1 MAALPGHRVVISGIG
16 AVTPIGC
23 GADGLWG
30 GVERGRSAV
39 RLVTRFDA
47 GPFRSRLAA
56 EIDGFDPLDYM
67 DARRARRLDQFS
79 QLAVAAS
86 LDAMRD
92 AGLDPPAGPCNGQAW
107 KSAGASGRHAAETA
121 GCYLGSA
128 LGGVAFGEEQH
139 RAFLDRGLPAV
150 SPWLAL
156 AVFGGAASSNVAIE
170 LGLRGPS
177 LANSNSC
184 ASGAVA
190 IGEAF
195 RLVRSGE
202 ASMMLAGGV
211 EAPLAP
217 LTFGAFAVIKAM
229 SMADHDPPR
238 ASRPFDR
245 ARDGF
250 VMGEGAAVLVLE
262 RLDSAEARGARVY
275 AEIRG
280 YGTTNDAHHMT
291 VPLPDGR
298 EAARAI
304 RRALADARLGPGDVE
319 YVNAHASATPLGDR
333 AEAAAI
339 RAALGEHAARI
350 PVSGTKGLYGHP
362 LGASGAMEAAICAL
376 AIDRGVLPGTA
387 NLDRPDPD
395 CGLDVLGP
403 AGLRR
408 RAGVVLTNAFGFGG
422 TNATLVLTSPDLPP
436 SP

>member
-1 MAALPGHRVVISGIG
+1 
-16 AVTPIGC
+16 
-23 GADGLWG
+23 
-30 GVERGRSAV
+30 
-39 RLVTRFDA
+39 
-47 GPFRSRLAA
+47 
-56 EIDGFDPLDYM
+56 
-67 DARRARRLDQFS
+67 
-79 QLAVAAS
+79 
-86 LDAMRD
+86 
-92 AGLDPPAGPCNGQAW
+92 
-107 KSAGASGRHAAETA
+107 
-121 GCYLGSA
+121 
-128 LGGVAFGEEQH
+128 
-139 RAFLDRGLPAV
+139 
-150 SPWLAL
+150 
-156 AVFGGAASSNVAIE
+156 
-170 LGLRGPS
+170 
-177 LANSNSC
+177 
-184 ASGAVA
+184 
-190 IGEAF
+190 
-195 RLVRSGE
+195 
-202 ASMMLAGGV
+202 
-211 EAPLAP
+211 
-217 LTFGAFAVIKAM
+217 
-229 SMADHDPPR
+229 
-238 ASRPFDR
+238 
-245 ARDGF
+245 
-250 VMGEGAAVLVLE
+250 MGEGAAVLVVE
-262 RLDSAEARGARVY
+262 RLDSAGARGARVY

-280 YGTTNDAHHMT
+280 YGTTNDAHRMT

-362 LGASGAMEAAICAL
+362 LGASGAIEAAICAL